1 MYYQRDVENYAE
13 EVLNFLLFDK
23 HEYTHRIFWSLIL
36 VSVFMSR
43 VTVTVSLFLKI
54 FLTESILIFRE

>member
-13 EVLNFLLFDK
+13 EVLNFLLFGK
-23 HEYTHRIFWSLIL
+23 HEYTHGIFWSLIL